1 MHDYVNDYLSY
12 IKDEDRFTFWITKS
26 RIVLTSK
33 NSEFI
38 SLSNEPDIL
47 SFIDMLGTK
56 HDIKISYISPSIDGG
71 TYTGE
76 ADYSIFIKNTN
87 IYFQSLT
94 IEI

>member
-1 MHDYVNDYLSY
+1 MQEYVNDYLSY
-12 IKDEDRFTFWITKS
+12 VRDEDKFTFWITKS
-26 RIVLTSK
+26 RLVLNSK
-33 NSEFI
+33 SGEFV
-38 SLSNEPDIL
+38 SLNNEPDIL
-47 SFIDMLGTK
+47 SFIDMLATK
-56 HDIKISYISPSIDGG
+56 HNIELTYTSPDVNGG